1 MLNFKY
7 KENIFGR
14 KQKMKEETLKKDE
27 KKKEDIKKYI
37 TNLIKEINSLRALR
51 LVVKYLEQV
60 RKCENQ

>member
-1 MLNFKY
+1 
-7 KENIFGR
+7 
-14 KQKMKEETLKKDE
+14 MKEETLKKDE